1 MLKSMQGG
9 TIEEEEDL
17 QVKIQKELALDHLQE
32 EFMKKKKFNKNVDF
46 IQFSEFQKVFT
57 KHEDK
62 PENRANIKK
71 VGSVRNLFNKTDAST
86 QSSNGT
92 EYPYIF
98 LDLIYYISGQ
108 TIVVNQTKDFLNIT
122 KEESRDWASSEEN
135 SPSKPD
141 ASSFD
146 LMKMLTKMNGGI
158 QTHLLVK
165 EPKPI
170 FNPNSLYGGIDDVT
184 LFKRLKKA

>member
-1 MLKSMQGG
+1 
-9 TIEEEEDL
+9 
-17 QVKIQKELALDHLQE
+17 
-32 EFMKKKKFNKNVDF
+32 MKKKKFNKNVDF

-98 LDLIYYISGQ
+98 LDLIYYISG
-108 TIVVNQTKDFLNIT
+108 
-122 KEESRDWASSEEN
+122 
-135 SPSKPD
+135 
-141 ASSFD
+141 
-146 LMKMLTKMNGGI
+146 
-158 QTHLLVK
+158 
-165 EPKPI
+165 
-170 FNPNSLYGGIDDVT
+170 
-184 LFKRLKKA
+184 

>member
-158 QTHLLVK
+158 QTHL
-165 EPKPI
+165 
-170 FNPNSLYGGIDDVT
+170 
-184 LFKRLKKA
+184 